1 MENFI
6 DKEKN
11 IIIDDTFLLPHEISA
26 VYQGMLNLDYRL
38 NPGTGTPDNN
48 REGISGKEYL
58 DYPMM
63 VSGQNAFVLEDPVS
77 QISLFL
83 LDKFSKK
90 HKINIKSIYR
100 AKSNITFTTLHGK
113 SSNPH
118 IDTQANHFVFL
129 YYVNDSDGDTI
140 LFDNVY
146 DGFDKDA
153 KELKVLKHVTPK
165 AGRVVWFKGNRY
177 HSWIAPKTSS
187 YRMVINMNVEAND

>member
-6 DKEKN
+6 DKQKN
-11 IIIDDTFLLPHEISA
+11 IIIDDTFLSLHEILA
-26 VYQGMLNLDYRL
+26 VQDGMLRLDYRL
-38 NPGTGTPDNN
+38 NPGTGTPNN
-48 REGISGKEYL
+48 NKEGISGKEYL

-63 VSGQNAFVLEDPVS
+63 VSGQNKFVVEDPVS

-83 LDKFSKK
+83 LDRFSQK
-90 HKINIKSIYR
+90 HNINIKSIYR

-140 LFDNVY
+140 LFDNIY
-146 DGFDKDA
+146 DGFDKSAD
-153 KELKVLKHVTPK
+153 ELTILKSVTPK
-165 AGRVVWFKGNRY
+165 AGRVVWFKGDRY
-177 HSWIAPKTSS
+177 HSWIAPKTNS
-187 YRMVINMNVEAND
+187 YRMVINMNVEIHD